1 MTKMLLERR
10 EIEELTGLSC
20 ASIYRKMRSG
30 TFPEPIKISDRAVR
44 WKLAEIEAWIESR
57 PRATGATAAA

>member
-20 ASIYRKMRSG
+20 ASIYRKMRKG

-44 WKLAEIEAWIESR
+44 WKLAEIEAWISSR
-57 PRATGATAAA
+57 PRATGATTAA